1 MIFKLILLLRFLFLH
16 WEKDWNEEIKEKTK
30 QKNGFH
36 FVCRARQY
44 KNFLKPCAHRG
55 SECIIFVLLFIFFFL
70 FVLFTIFVYSFQTN
84 ARPYE
89 RSSFSSSFLILVSS
103 CCFLSLEQKIWKQK
117 KKAKEEV
124 TNDTH
129 YTWHRISLTLTESL
143 WMRWTRPLHIIDCHI
158 LCICVSGIS
167 MESWSANAYRMRERD
182 KRDREKEMINAFTKH
197 RSHRFWR

>member
-1 MIFKLILLLRFLFLH
+1 MIFKLILLLHFLLFLH
-16 WEKDWNEEIKEKTK
+16 WEKDRNEEIKEKTK

-55 SECIIFVLLFIFFFL
+55 SECFIFVLLFIFFFL

-129 YTWHRISLTLTESL
+129 YTWHRISDSDWVSMNAMNSTATYHWLSYI
-143 WMRWTRPLHIIDCHI
+143 MYM
-158 LCICVSGIS
+158 CVWHFYGIVIR
-167 MESWSANAYRMRERD
+167 ECLPYERER
-182 KRDREKEMINAFTKH
+182 
-197 RSHRFWR
+197 